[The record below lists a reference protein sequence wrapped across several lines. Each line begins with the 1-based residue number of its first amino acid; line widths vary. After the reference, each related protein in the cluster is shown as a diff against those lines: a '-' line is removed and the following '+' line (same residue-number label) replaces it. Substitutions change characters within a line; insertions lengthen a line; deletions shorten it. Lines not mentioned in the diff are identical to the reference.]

1 MMTWDEYTKE
11 ISRINEERFEEIQLV
26 WDEYQ
31 LCIMCK
37 LKDCDECTC

>member
-1 MMTWDEYTKE
+1 ME
-11 ISRINEERFEEIQLV
+11 NEERFNELQLE

-31 LCIMCK
+31 LCIICK